1 MCVCVMVCLCV
12 CVCVGLSF
20 SAWVCMFVSVCIGAS
35 VFVSVCALVCVFVCV
50 RSCMCVCKR
59 VCEDPD
65 HYSPYIVICVPGN
78 SLIYM
83 LFSHDEYVELVLLMM
98 SLGWAFFFISIST
111 FVFFLETWNAGTYL
125 SDHNNMERHKISD
138 KYTTWKQISTT
149 ITKSFHC
156 LTFF

>member
-35 VFVSVCALVCVFVCV
+35 VCVRVCV
-50 RSCMCVCKR
+50 RKR
-59 VCEDPD
+59 VCKDSI
-65 HYSPYIVICVPGN
+65 HYSPYIVIWVPGN

-111 FVFFLETWNAGTYL
+111 FVFFLETWNAGTY
-125 SDHNNMERHKISD
+125 
-138 KYTTWKQISTT
+138 
-149 ITKSFHC
+149 
-156 LTFF
+156 